1 MYACICFAVKE
12 REVREAVSKGVV
24 RMSDLCAKLGIGT
37 RCGRCV
43 CALREIVREETK
55 VIKEITID
63 DCEKAIDDR
72 FLQKGCGFATLNEV
86 KSHKEWIYER

>member
-24 RMSDLCAKLGIGT
+24 RMSDLCTKLGIGT

-55 VIKEITID
+55 D
-63 DCEKAIDDR
+63 
-72 FLQKGCGFATLNEV
+72 
-86 KSHKEWIYER
+86 